1 MCSRCFMAGGR
12 GSPRRSAAT
21 FPGRVMHTPATRPA
35 GPADLL
41 ARALD
46 ATGDLVAGVRDDQWD
61 APTPCTGWNVRD
73 LVNHVVGG
81 NLAFA
86 RLPPGHPPSPPR
98 PPHPLAAAPP
108 PASHHATR
116 LS

>member
-1 MCSRCFMAGGR
+1 MAGCR
-12 GSPRRSAAT
+12 WSRRQSAAT
-21 FPGRVMHTPATRPA
+21 FPGGVRHTPATPPA
-35 GPADLL
+35 GPAGLL

-86 RLPPGHPPSPPR
+86 SLLRGRPPSRPR

>member
-1 MCSRCFMAGGR
+1 
-12 GSPRRSAAT
+12 
-21 FPGRVMHTPATRPA
+21 MHTPATRPA

-86 RLPPGHPPSPPR
+86 SLLRGQPPSRPR
-98 PPHPLAAAPP
+98 AADHLGGD
-108 PASHHATR
+108 PAARTSRRAACCGTR
-116 LS
+116 SLSRTCCP